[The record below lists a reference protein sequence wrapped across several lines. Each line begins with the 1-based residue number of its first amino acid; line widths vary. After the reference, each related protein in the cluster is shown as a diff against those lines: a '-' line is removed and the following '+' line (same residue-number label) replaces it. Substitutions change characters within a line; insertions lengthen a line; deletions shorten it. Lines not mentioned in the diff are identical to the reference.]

1 MQKQSKKRSCK
12 NIERLESRLETV
24 TIKSKVNKN
33 QTRIKK
39 RTIKQRNLSKTK
51 NKKFELATIELNKI
65 LAILED
71 SKNEIQNGLVV
82 DKKSIKYSTDRSR
95 N

>member
-1 MQKQSKKRSCK
+1 MKCLQKQSKKRSCK
-12 NIERLESRLETV
+12 NIELLESRLETV

-65 LAILED
+65 LATLED

-82 DKKSIKYSTDRSR
+82 D
-95 N
+95 